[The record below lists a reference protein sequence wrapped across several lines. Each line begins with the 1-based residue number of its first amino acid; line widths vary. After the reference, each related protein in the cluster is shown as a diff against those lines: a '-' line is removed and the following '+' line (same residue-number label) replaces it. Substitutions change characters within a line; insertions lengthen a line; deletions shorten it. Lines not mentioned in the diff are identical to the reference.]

1 MLKPTDPAPAGEERP
16 IGEIVSDLVDEG
28 KAYARAEFDLV
39 KAMAAAK
46 AEALKMP
53 AILLAAALF
62 IGMAA
67 LNALAV
73 AVFILFAMVM
83 PPLLAAIL
91 SFLLVAGVAGLLG
104 WLGVQKLRSLW

>member
-1 MLKPTDPAPAGEERP
+1 MLKPTDPVPPGEERP

-39 KAMAAAK
+39 KAMATAK
-46 AEALKMP
+46 ANALKTP
-53 AILLAAALF
+53 AILLGAALF
-62 IGMAA
+62 IAMAA

-83 PPLLAAIL
+83 PPLLAAVL
-91 SFLLVAGVAGLLG
+91 AFLLVAGVAGALA
-104 WLGVQKLRSLW
+104 WLGIQKLRSLW